1 MLGNKEEEI
10 TQCREPI
17 HHTHRNIGGDWSSW
31 RTTVAA
37 SPRWRGLDRL
47 LVRGL
52 AKVTSMTLLA
62 VLTYNLMRCIRL
74 GWL

>member
-1 MLGNKEEEI
+1 M
-10 TQCREPI
+10 
-17 HHTHRNIGGDWSSW
+17 GGDWSSW

>member
-1 MLGNKEEEI
+1 
-10 TQCREPI
+10 
-17 HHTHRNIGGDWSSW
+17 
-31 RTTVAA
+31 
-37 SPRWRGLDRL
+37 L

-52 AKVTSMTLLA
+52 NKVTSVMLLA